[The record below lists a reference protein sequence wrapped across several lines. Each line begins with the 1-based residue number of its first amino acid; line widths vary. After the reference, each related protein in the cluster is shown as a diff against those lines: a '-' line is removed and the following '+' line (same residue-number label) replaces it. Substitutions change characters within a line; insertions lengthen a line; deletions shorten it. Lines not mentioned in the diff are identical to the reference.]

1 MKKFLRRFLK
11 YTGISVVVLLLLLI
25 LIPFIFGSQIKEAV
39 KGYLND
45 ELNATVYF
53 EDVGISVFSN
63 FPNLT
68 VTLDEFGVIGKA
80 PFEGDT
86 LVDVAHFGVVVDL
99 FSLFGDKYEVHKI
112 TLDEPYIH
120 ARVNRD
126 GIANWDIMKE
136 SEEVAEVA
144 TEDEA
149 APDSSASALALD
161 LNAYAISNGKVIYD
175 DKAGDIYAEI
185 INLNHSGNGNFRGEV
200 FDFDTETS
208 ADEITVNMEGDNY
221 MNKMALDADM
231 TISIDNENSVYTLK
245 NNRVGLNALN
255 LHFDGFIALSEVNDD
270 INMDLTFATNEN
282 KFSQILSM
290 IPGMYTEDF
299 GDMETDGTFALD
311 GAVKGKYNENSLPG
325 FNAHLG
331 VEKGYFKYPDL
342 PKDVK
347 DINFDVKVDC
357 PDGDLNKLS
366 INMPSFAALFGSA
379 PIKASCILSG
389 LMSESYNID
398 ATANAKLDLEEILTI
413 FPMEGYDLKG
423 QFTLDG
429 SAKGVYNEAKGTMPK
444 VDATMALANGYF
456 KTPDFPSAISN
467 MSMDAEMKSVET
479 DLSTAVLD
487 VKQFHGE
494 IDGDPIDANL
504 KVNDFDDPKY
514 DLHAHGK
521 LNLDKLAK
529 IMELEDTKLAG
540 LLQLDLDTK
549 GSLSAV
555 ENERYNELPTS
566 GTIGLTNFVFA
577 SPDLPQGLEISKG
590 DISFD
595 PRIMEIKTMA
605 GKVGSSPFTI
615 TGSFDNYLGYALLP
629 DQELKGK
636 MSFSSK
642 RFNVNEWMVEEGET
656 APAAEAAEAPTEEV
670 DMVAFEVPKGIDFV
684 FDCNI
689 TRVIYD
695 NLNLDNMAG
704 KVIMRDEKLKFE
716 NLRFNTLGGSMRMN
730 GSYATPDPANP
741 EVHLS
746 WNLDGLDIGQSY
758 KMVELVKD
766 IAPIAKFMEGS
777 LSSEL
782 KLDGTLNSDLTPNLA
797 SLTSKGYLD
806 IVDAMLKG
814 FKGTEM
820 IADKIKLNKLKELPI
835 QKTKVLFEVHDGKVW
850 VEPFDIPFGK
860 GKIIVDGA
868 HGLDQ
873 SMAYNLNLDLP
884 AGAAGTAALNAVGG
898 LLKKDL
904 GDQLKVNV
912 GLGGTVEN
920 PKITYVKNEKGEG
933 GTDMVEDK
941 IEDVKEEVKE
951 KVEEVKEEV
960 KEKVEEKIDD
970 AKEKAK
976 AEAAKVMKQAEAQ
989 AEKIR
994 SEARTQAQ
1002 KLRNEANKK
1011 ADEIEASA
1019 KNPFE
1024 KAAKKKLAQKTRKTG
1039 ETSAKKVEDAA
1050 DEKAQKVIDDAKAR
1064 TDKMT
1069 Q

>member
-1 MKKFLRRFLK
+1 MKKFFRRFLK
-11 YTGISVVVLLLLLI
+11 YTGITVAALLLI
-25 LIPFIFGSQIKEAV
+25 LILIPVLFGSQIKEAV

-68 VTLDEFGVIGKA
+68 VTLDEFGIVGKE

-99 FSLFGDKYEVHKI
+99 FSLFGDQYEVHKI

-120 ARVNRD
+120 ARVDREGN
-126 GIANWDIMKE
+126 ANWDIMKE
-136 SEEVAEVA
+136 SEEVAEVEVEEE
-144 TEDEA
+144 T
-149 APDSSASALALD
+149 PDSSSSALALD
-161 LNAYAISNGKVIYD
+161 LNAYSISNGKVIYD
-175 DKAGDIYAEI
+175 DKDGDIYAEI
-185 INLNHSGNGNFRGEV
+185 LNLNHSGSGNFRGEV

-208 ADEITVNMEGDNY
+208 AESITVTMEGDNY
-221 MNKMALDADM
+221 MNGMALDADM
-231 TISIDNENSVYTLK
+231 TVSIDNENSVYTLK
-245 NNRVGLNALN
+245 DNRIGLNALN
-255 LHFDGFIALSEVNDD
+255 LHFDGFVALSEVNDD
-270 INMDLTFATNEN
+270 ISMDLTFATNEN

-290 IPGMYTEDF
+290 VPGMYTEDF

-311 GAVKGKYNENSLPG
+311 GSVKGKYNETSLPG
-325 FNAHLG
+325 FNVHLG
-331 VEKGYFKYPDL
+331 VENGHFKYPDL

-347 DINFDVKVDC
+347 NINFDVKVDC
-357 PDGDLNKLS
+357 PDGDLNNLGV
-366 INMPSFAALFGSA
+366 NMPSFNALFGSA

-389 LMSESYNID
+389 LMSESYNIN
-398 ATANAKLDLEEILTI
+398 ATANATLDLAEILTI

-479 DLSTAVLD
+479 DLSTAELH

-521 LNLDKLAK
+521 LNLDKFAK
-529 IMELEDTKLAG
+529 IMELEDTQLAG

-555 ENERYNELPTS
+555 ENERYDELPTS
-566 GTIGLTNFVFA
+566 GAIGLSNFVYA
-577 SPDLPQGLEISKG
+577 SPDLPQGLEISQG
-590 DISFD
+590 DIQFD
-595 PRIMEIKTMA
+595 PRMMEIKSIV
-605 GKVGSSPFTI
+605 GKVGSSPFSV

-636 MSFSSK
+636 MAFSSK

-670 DMVAFEVPKGIDFV
+670 EMVAFEVPKGIDFV

-689 TRVIYD
+689 NRVIYD
-695 NLNLDNMAG
+695 NLNLDDMAG
-704 KVIMRDEKLKFE
+704 QVIMRDEKLQFE
-716 NLRFNTLGGSMRMN
+716 NLRFNTLGGNMRMN

-758 KMVELVKD
+758 KLVELVKD
-766 IAPIAKFMEGS
+766 IAPIAKFMEGR
-777 LSSEL
+777 LNSEL
-782 KLDGTLNSDLTPNLA
+782 NLDGTLNSDLTPNLA
-797 SLTSKGYLD
+797 SLTSKGYID
-806 IVDAMLKG
+806 VVDGMLKG

-820 IADKIKLNKLKELPI
+820 IADKIKLNKLRELPI
-835 QKTKVLFEVHDGKVW
+835 KKTKVLYEVRDGKVW
-850 VEPFDIPFGK
+850 VEPFDVPMGK
-860 GKIIVDGA
+860 GNMVIDGS

-898 LLKKDL
+898 LLKQDL

-912 GLGGTVEN
+912 GLGGTVDK
-920 PKITYVKNEKGEG
+920 PKITYIKNEKGEG
-933 GTDMVEDK
+933 ATDVLEDK
-941 IEDVKEEVKE
+941 VEEVKEEVKE

-960 KEKVEEKIDD
+960 KEQVEEKIDD

-976 AEAAKVMKQAEAQ
+976 AEAAKLMKEAEAQ

-1002 KLRNEANKK
+1002 NLRDEANKK

-1019 KNPFE
+1019 KNPLE
-1024 KAAKKKLAQKTRKTG
+1024 KVAKKKLAEKTRKTG
-1039 ETSAKKVEDAA
+1039 EDAAKKVENTA
-1050 DEKAQKVIDDAKAR
+1050 DEKAQKVLDDAKAR
-1064 TDKMT
+1064 ADKLT